1 MTMAQEIR
9 GDLGNTRCPEIIKVI
24 SLGRRTGCL
33 ALGNGAE
40 KATLFFQEG
49 EIINARVGALEG
61 LKAIFEVALWNSGD
75 YVFIVDEMPDYPNIM
90 KPIDEILQEVNERVR
105 QMDLLSS
112 TITSTSTVYEL
123 EPELSEKE
131 INIKAVQWRTLTLV
145 NGQRSLSE
153 IAQQLGLTDFDA
165 LKVFYTL
172 IKLGVIRE
180 KIKAE
185 SAERP
190 ASITRSIV
198 QNAFTAALTEHLT
211 EAMGPIAPIVMRECA
226 EEMRFDLNSD
236 DPDVRAIFIES
247 LATRIP
253 DEGVALDFLTGMTT
267 WLKTGA

>member
-1 MTMAQEIR
+1 MTQEIR

-33 ALGNGAE
+33 ELSNGSQ
-40 KATLFFQEG
+40 KANLFFQEG
-49 EIINARVGALEG
+49 EIIHAKIGPLEG

-75 YVFIVDEMPDYPNIM
+75 YVFIVDEMPEYPSVM

-112 TITSTSTVYEL
+112 TITSTATVYEL
-123 EPELSEKE
+123 EPEINDKE
-131 INIKAVQWRTLTLV
+131 VAIKAVQWRTIAMV
-145 NGQRSLSE
+145 NGQRSLAE

-180 KIKAE
+180 KLKNDI
-185 SAERP
+185 SERP
-190 ASITRSIV
+190 ASITRSII
-198 QNAFTAALTEHLT
+198 QNAFTAAITENLT
-211 EAMGPIAPIVMRECA
+211 EAMGPIAPFVMRECA

-236 DPDVRAIFIES
+236 DPDARAIFIES
-247 LATRIP
+247 LAGRIP
-253 DEGVALDFLTGMTT
+253 DESTALGFLTGMTT
-267 WLKTGA
+267 WLRAGA